1 MTSSSFTIYK
11 KYSFRTYL
19 SFYRRKGDGEED
31 GEKDL
36 DGYFHIGW
44 MKSGGYPLNKKSVEA
59 LLCQELWAEW
69 QMMADGHWP
78 GNKQLEM
85 SWAQQTNTAQ
95 VRLAKEK
102 QVRGGMWNKT
112 NVRTTEPNHHQPV
125 GSSSTESGTLF
136 FTQNCDMMDLMD
148 ASWCFWCKLR
158 IPCGFGFHCMLWGA
172 HSFTWFQPRILEQNP
187 FTNKSGNLVV
197 SGFSVVSTMLMQN
210 ADGAWSELLVK
221 LDKVDS
227 GPLAAPWPKHTI
239 MDLFKIAKRDYRC
252 LRPQLWSQNLMKIF
266 INDES
271 SCKDSTSK

>member
-19 SFYRRKGDGEED
+19 SCYRRKGDGEED

-69 QMMADGHWP
+69 QMMADDHWP
-78 GNKQLEM
+78 GNEPSEM

-125 GSSSTESGTLF
+125 GSSSTESGTLLIF
-136 FTQNCDMMDLMD
+136 LRKIVTWWTWWTPHGVSGANLGFPVVLYFTACCEELT
-148 ASWCFWCKLR
+148 ASHDFSHVFLNKTHSQTRVEIWLFLVSLSCRRCWCRTLTALGLSCWLNWTKW
-158 IPCGFGFHCMLWGA
+158 I
-172 HSFTWFQPRILEQNP
+172 QNP
-187 FTNKSGNLVV
+187 WQHL
-197 SGFSVVSTMLMQN
+197 
-210 ADGAWSELLVK
+210 
-221 LDKVDS
+221 
-227 GPLAAPWPKHTI
+227 GPNT
-239 MDLFKIAKRDYRC
+239 
-252 LRPQLWSQNLMKIF
+252 Q
-266 INDES
+266 
-271 SCKDSTSK
+271 